1 MVICRECVC
10 HIIDPLQY
18 NMTHEQVGGHIQWN
32 WIEERKHD
40 MVILESMFV
49 THYWPTM
56 YMVLSHTVE
65 NCVVKYGRIIMGYGH
80 SQRVCLS
87 HYSLD
92 TITYNPTVLC
102 IFLKSSTWPTSPN
115 TFIAP
120 YQCLAASR
128 CDHSIALDS
137 AGCFYLCNCDSN
149 TGSSTENAL
158 NHQLHCFYICD
169 RWQRNMLGV
178 APQHGNQPTLSQI
191 VIFIIIIGILIVHW
205 SSSRLLV
212 WW

>member
-1 MVICRECVC
+1 MVCLVPIQQINQITHKSSALGNPYGVIMGYGHLQRVC
-10 HIIDPLQY
+10 LSHYWSSTIQYDPWASGWAL
-18 NMTHEQVGGHIQWN
+18 IQWN

-80 SQRVCLS
+80 SHRVCLS

-128 CDHSIALDS
+128 CD
-137 AGCFYLCNCDSN
+137 
-149 TGSSTENAL
+149 
-158 NHQLHCFYICD
+158 QLTI
-169 RWQRNMLGV
+169 
-178 APQHGNQPTLSQI
+178 TL
-191 VIFIIIIGILIVHW
+191 H
-205 SSSRLLV
+205 
-212 WW
+212 